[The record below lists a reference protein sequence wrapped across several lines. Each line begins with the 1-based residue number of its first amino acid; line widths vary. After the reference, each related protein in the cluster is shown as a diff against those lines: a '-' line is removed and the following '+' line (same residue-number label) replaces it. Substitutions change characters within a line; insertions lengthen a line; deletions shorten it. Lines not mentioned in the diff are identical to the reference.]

1 MNRLV
6 LSSKD
11 GSFFVSAAGRLPS
24 DIPGLLP
31 AQDTF
36 DRLDGDIP
44 ENQDACDE
52 KGGMKK

>member
-11 GSFFVSAAGRLPS
+11 GSFFVSAAGLPS